1 MTITTK
7 ISQVWFGEQERAIST
22 PLLGLAPTLG
32 GKSSSVILKL
42 RERTRYVKI
51 ALSVTIKCSFGN

>member
-32 GKSSSVILKL
+32 GKLCSVILKL
-42 RERTRYVKI
+42 RERTMWKI